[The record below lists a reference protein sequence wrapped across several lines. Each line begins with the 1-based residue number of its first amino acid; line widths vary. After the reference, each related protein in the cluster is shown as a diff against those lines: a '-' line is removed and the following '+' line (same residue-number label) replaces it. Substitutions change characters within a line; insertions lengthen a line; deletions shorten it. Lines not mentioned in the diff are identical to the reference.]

1 MPSLRLT
8 FLATAAVL
16 AFLTGNPA
24 AQAVA
29 ATTKP
34 TAQKAA
40 LTPEAQADVQAA
52 EDYLNGLRT
61 LKARFV
67 QTDNS
72 GHQAAGDFLL
82 KRPGRMRF
90 EYDAPVNDFIV
101 ADGTFVHYYD
111 AKMQQQSSA
120 PISRTL
126 ANFFLQTDI
135 KISGDIAVDDVRRNE
150 DDSFLI
156 ITVSQAKD
164 PLSGNLSL
172 GFDRDT
178 KTGTLRLRRWQVVD
192 PQGLIT
198 EISLA
203 DIKTGISLD
212 NDLFHYYD
220 PKRTK
225 PRYN

>member
-1 MPSLRLT
+1 M
-8 FLATAAVL
+8 FLAATALAVCLTAALPAPAL
-16 AFLTGNPA
+16 AATPK
-24 AQAVA
+24 AVA
-29 ATTKP
+29 QNPPLA
-34 TAQKAA
+34 AAA
-40 LTPEAQADVQAA
+40 LADVQAA

-72 GHQAAGDFLL
+72 GHQTAGNFLL

-90 EYDAPVNDFIV
+90 EYDKPVNDFIV

-126 ANFFLQTDI
+126 ANFFLQQEI
-135 KISGDIAVDDVRRNE
+135 KISGDIAVDDVRREN
-150 DDSFLI
+150 DGRLLI

-164 PLSGNLSL
+164 PLSGNLSIA
-172 GFDRDT
+172 FDRDPE
-178 KTGTLRLRRWQVVD
+178 TGTLTLSRWRVVD

-198 EISLA
+198 EITLA
-203 DIKTGISLD
+203 NVKTGISLD

-220 PKRTK
+220 PQRAK